1 MTRAEFL
8 TALAEKLQGVT
19 VDEREEALKYYNEYL
34 DEAGPENEEA
44 VIAELG
50 TPQKVANIIIANS
63 SAVPSA
69 EKAAKPQPEL
79 TLEGPDYT
87 RQKVE
92 NDVQNVTQQTEDSA
106 AAAAA
111 ALGEEI
117 PPAPGAGYSQ
127 PFAPE
132 NCGAYQYN
140 GEKSSSAQP
149 VTNRTW
155 LIILIIVTFPIWIG
169 LAGGLFGL
177 VAGIFGTLFG
187 LVVAGFALA
196 VSGVACFFASLGLLA
211 TAMPSALLMMGI
223 SLLVVSLGAVLGAG
237 SVWCVAHAV
246 PWVVKTVSQIVRSL
260 FGKRGA

>member
-117 PPAPGAGYSQ
+117 PPAPGAGAR
-127 PFAPE
+127 PFRRGGWP
-132 NCGAYQYN
+132 CGA
-140 GEKSSSAQP
+140 A
-149 VTNRTW
+149 R
-155 LIILIIVTFPIWIG
+155 
-169 LAGGLFGL
+169 
-177 VAGIFGTLFG
+177 
-187 LVVAGFALA
+187 
-196 VSGVACFFASLGLLA
+196 
-211 TAMPSALLMMGI
+211 
-223 SLLVVSLGAVLGAG
+223 
-237 SVWCVAHAV
+237 
-246 PWVVKTVSQIVRSL
+246 
-260 FGKRGA
+260 